1 MILKK
6 VTLINFLSHADSE
19 VEFNPTG
26 ITAIIG
32 ENGSG
37 KSSIVEAVQFALFGK
52 SDKGKLEQLIKW
64 GKKESR
70 VDLEFEN
77 LQGTFRIVRELSKIG
92 KGDVQSRSILYKFE
106 GSRLVPYLQKNL
118 DKELPRLT
126 GLTRKSFQTSGL
138 IKQGEIEGLLSQKP
152 KEREKIIEELLGIQ
166 YYQRLIQEYNENRKG
181 IKDRLQILQ
190 DRQINTEDLLREIEE
205 KRVLMSQLDRQIE
218 EVGKEIKNKREIVS
232 ELTENLK
239 TLQIIT
245 SQINSKL
252 QLISRVDR
260 EISDL
265 SQEMEKIQ
273 NLKEKLPEVSEE
285 YRRYGELENRL
296 NTVQE
301 LEAALNRKDIYIKL
315 LEQLR
320 EDREFIQSYRET
332 ARKFEELQ
340 RKERDISRKIE
351 NINQLINSIEKNE
364 LERKS
369 LEKALSEIKR
379 EVEFLNSYKN
389 KAQEYQQKQARLNQI
404 SSELKILNQRRGQ
417 LGQMKASTQSI
428 EDQMKKRKVELL
440 KIAELLKTNYHQ
452 KFQTLQLNPNMIDE
466 FINQNEIKLNYLE
479 EEKSKLQQEIATL
492 KSKQLEHKERLEKLS
507 SIDVSCPVCGK
518 PLTEHEKEELFQ
530 EIKDDMVLK
539 EEEYKEKSQKLKE
552 REEEIKKQREI
563 RKFLENFKSTYS
575 IYSEK
580 KLEKDQLSSKMKVI
594 EHSISKLESIEKEK
608 HQIEE
613 ELSREHGN
621 YGRYQSLKE
630 KGLEMEVER
639 LEKEIESVDLF
650 LKENRKEDLLK
661 RKEELLYELERI
673 REFLSKNT
681 AIYGKYRYLD
691 EERIDKQITTT
702 SRELKSLERRISQFS
717 LEVGIE
723 GSSVDMD
730 TVSNLKNHLKSEANR
745 IKNVQEEFFNIKREI
760 AKEEAIKEELKKK
773 NLELKKLKS
782 ELEGLRNS
790 LTEIDEKDILLK
802 KEGLERNIE
811 ILSQKYEEMV
821 LERGKIEERLRI
833 LKDKLD
839 DVRKEMEEI
848 EALKDKLSKYDRVI
862 ETISRVNRAI
872 KDNALYTLPKI
883 TEEIFSRFN
892 FSHFYGL
899 KFNEDYSIVLS
910 VNVVGGETNAQID
923 ALSGGQ
929 RISLAL
935 ALRFAISKMLN
946 NRIDFLILDEP
957 TIHMDKHRKRE
968 LVDLVGDIK
977 EKNFVKQLI
986 VITHDE
992 EIEERADTIY
1002 KVDSGEVELITV

>member
-6 VTLINFLSHADSE
+6 VTLINFLSHTESE
-19 VEFNPTG
+19 VEFSPTG

-77 LQGTFRIVRELSKIG
+77 PQGTFRIVRELSKIG
-92 KGDVQSRSILYKFE
+92 KGGVQSKSILYKLD
-106 GSRLVPYLQKNL
+106 GSRSVPYLQKNL

-152 KEREKIIEELLGIQ
+152 KEREEIIEELLGIQ
-166 YYQRLIQEYNENRKG
+166 YYQRLIQEYNESRKR

-190 DRQINTEDLLREIEE
+190 DRQINAEDLLREIEE
-205 KRVLMSQLDRQIE
+205 
-218 EVGKEIKNKREIVS
+218 IKNKREMVS
-232 ELTENLK
+232 ELTEKLK
-239 TLQIIT
+239 TLQITT

-252 QLISRVDR
+252 QLINRV
-260 EISDL
+260 ESEVSDL

-273 NLKEKLPEVSEE
+273 NLKEKFPEVSEE
-285 YRRYGELENRL
+285 YRRYEELEKKL

-301 LEAALNRKDIYIKL
+301 LETALNIKDIYIKR

-320 EDREFIQSYRET
+320 EDRELIQSYRET
-332 ARKFEELQ
+332 ARKFEEFQ

-351 NINQLINSIEKNE
+351 SINQQISSIEKKE
-364 LERKS
+364 IERKS
-369 LEKALSEIKR
+369 LEKKLSEIER
-379 EVEFLNSYKN
+379 EVDFLNSYRN

-404 SSELKILNQRRGQ
+404 SSELKILNQRKGQ
-417 LGQMKASTQSI
+417 LGQIKASIQSI

-440 KIAELLKTNYHQ
+440 KIAELLKTNHHQ

-466 FINQNEIKLNYLE
+466 FISQNEIKLSYLE
-479 EEKSKLQQEIATL
+479 EEKSKLQQKIATL
-492 KSKQLEHKERLEKLS
+492 KSKQLEQEERLEKLS

-518 PLTEHEKEELFQ
+518 PLTEQEKEKLFR
-530 EIKDDMVLK
+530 EIKDDLDL
-539 EEEYKEKSQKLKE
+539 EEKEYKEKSQKLKE
-552 REEEIKKQREI
+552 IEEEIKKQKEI
-563 RKFLENFKSTYS
+563 RKLLEDFKSNYSTYS
-575 IYSEK
+575 DK
-580 KLEKDQLSSKMKVI
+580 KLEKDKLSNEMKTI
-594 EHSISKLESIEKEK
+594 EHSISKLETIEKEK
-608 HQIEE
+608 YQIEE
-613 ELSREHGN
+613 ELLREHGN

-639 LEKEIESVDLF
+639 LEKEIESIDLF
-650 LKENRKEDLLK
+650 LKENRKEDLLR

-681 AIYGKYRYLD
+681 AIYGKYKSLD
-691 EERIDKQITTT
+691 EEKIDKDITTN
-702 SRELKSLERRISQFS
+702 SREVESLERRISQFS

-723 GSSVDMD
+723 GSCVDLD
-730 TVSNLKNHLKSEANR
+730 TVSNLKNYLKSETSR
-745 IKNVQEEFFNIKREI
+745 IRN
-760 AKEEAIKEELKKK
+760 IKEEFSNIKIEIEKEEDIKKELKEKG
-773 NLELKKLKS
+773 LELERLKS
-782 ELEGLRNS
+782 ELEDLRNS
-790 LTEIDEKDILLK
+790 LLDIGEKDILLN
-802 KEGLERNIE
+802 KEDLERKIE

-872 KDNALYTLPKI
+872 KDNALYTLPRI

-892 FSHFYGL
+892 FSHFSGL

-910 VNVVGGETNAQID
+910 VNMVGGETNAQID

-968 LVDLVGDIK
+968 LVDLIGDIK

-1002 KVDSGEVELITV
+1002 KVDFGEVELITV